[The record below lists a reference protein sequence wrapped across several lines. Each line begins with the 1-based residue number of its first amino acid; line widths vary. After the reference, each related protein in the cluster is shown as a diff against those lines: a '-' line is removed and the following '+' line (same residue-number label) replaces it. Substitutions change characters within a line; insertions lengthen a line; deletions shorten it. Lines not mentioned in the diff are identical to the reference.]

1 MNFAGGIFG
10 IDGALEAAAS
20 RRAKGTAERLY
31 ATKRTTKRA
40 EPFRVER
47 IEAFLSMLFEDS
59 VHLHDRCVAVFV
71 LMLVSLRARSSD
83 AHRIAKFI
91 IMLAQPS
98 VVVSSSAVHSDLR
111 TPTPNKGRALCY
123 PWWVLVN

>member
-1 MNFAGGIFG
+1 
-10 IDGALEAAAS
+10 
-20 RRAKGTAERLY
+20 
-31 ATKRTTKRA
+31 
-40 EPFRVER
+40 
-47 IEAFLSMLFEDS
+47 MLFVDR

-71 LMLVSLRARSSD
+71 LMLVSLRARPSD

-123 PWWVLVN
+123 PLWVLVNSGREGLFLRVDQGQSQCWALGPNSYRR